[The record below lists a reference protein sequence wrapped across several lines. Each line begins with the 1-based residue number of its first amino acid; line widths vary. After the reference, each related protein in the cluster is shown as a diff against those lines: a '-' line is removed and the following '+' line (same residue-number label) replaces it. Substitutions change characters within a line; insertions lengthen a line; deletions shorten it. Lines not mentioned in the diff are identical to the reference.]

1 MATVAVAV
9 AVGRA
14 AGAGAGERAWAGAGA
29 AENAVLAD
37 AKAAAGVS
45 TSSRRGRLDAADG
58 EAPTVA
64 VSAGRGAGVGACVAS
79 ESVSDWSACSADGP
93 PPGEVEAACEP
104 LPDEEARWPSPCGA
118 VSVTGSASVKMLGA
132 HPSVMNWPSPPA
144 VAAAAAASSGVLKP
158 PLWYAAL
165 PTVPVAHLEHRPQLE
180 KTAKPWY
187 GDQ

>member
-1 MATVAVAV
+1 MQ
-9 AVGRA
+9 
-14 AGAGAGERAWAGAGA
+14 E
-29 AENAVLAD
+29 
-37 AKAAAGVS
+37 
-45 TSSRRGRLDAADG
+45 
-58 EAPTVA
+58 PT
-64 VSAGRGAGVGACVAS
+64 C
-79 ESVSDWSACSADGP
+79 
-93 PPGEVEAACEP
+93 
-104 LPDEEARWPSPCGA
+104 A
-118 VSVTGSASVKMLGA
+118 VSVTGAASVKMLGA